1 MDLAALTATEQK
13 ALLDAGKASCR
24 ELLADCRTRAEMTE
38 PVVNAIPTV
47 HWDTAEDLA
56 GRLDDDPTMLKGT
69 PLRGLVTAFKD
80 LNDTAGVLT
89 TRGSLVFSDHIP
101 TDDAP
106 LVAHV
111 RRSGVVPVGK
121 TNTPEFGK
129 GSHTF
134 NPVLGLTRNPWDP
147 ERSAGGSS
155 GGAAVGLAC
164 GSLSIAD
171 GWTWVARSGI
181 QQPSTP

>member
-47 HWDTAEDLA
+47 HWETAEDLA
-56 GRLDDDPTMLKGT
+56 SRLDDNPNLLEGT

-89 TRGSLVFSDHIP
+89 TRGSLVFKDHVP
-101 TDDAP
+101 TEDAP
-106 LVAHV
+106 LRIFAQNQFETEGGRLVWAGLPTQAPWRAAGPHH
-111 RRSGVVPVGK
+111 GHCLLPQG
-121 TNTPEFGK
+121 
-129 GSHTF
+129 
-134 NPVLGLTRNPWDP
+134 LG
-147 ERSAGGSS
+147 
-155 GGAAVGLAC
+155 
-164 GSLSIAD
+164 
-171 GWTWVARSGI
+171 
-181 QQPSTP
+181 